1 MKKVIIGILTVLIIV
16 AAVIFYM
23 QINEN
28 ENYKNKGCKLIEK
41 IESYRQE
48 HGELPD
54 NVSDLGMEPTMGEG
68 PYYEK
73 IDSVKYIVYFN
84 IGFDNS
90 LIYYSDTKNWKE
102 TP

>member
-16 AAVIFYM
+16 TVTIFYM
-23 QINEN
+23 RINETA
-28 ENYKNKGCKLIEK
+28 EYKNKGNKLIEK
-41 IESYRQE
+41 IESYRQR

-54 NVSDLGMEPTMGEG
+54 YVTELGIEEEMGEG

-90 LIYYSDTKNWKE
+90 FIYYSDTKKWE
-102 TP
+102 WTP